1 MKILVTGAGGFL
13 GRYIAEFLI
22 ADGHK
27 VSNFSRH
34 PHPELNSLGIP
45 TLIGDL
51 KNEKDVLDST
61 KGYDAVI
68 HTASKVS
75 MWGHY
80 SNFYNTNVIG
90 TQNIISACK
99 KNNITKLVYTS
110 TPSVVF
116 KKDHLC
122 DVNEE
127 CPHNKSF
134 LSFYAQTKSI
144 AEKLVLQ
151 ANDSTLATIALRPHL
166 IFGPRDPHILPK
178 LVARAEKKRLKQIGD
193 GKNLVD
199 VTFVENAAHAHVQ
212 ALYAMSLKNSIC
224 GKAYFLGQENPV
236 LLWDFIN
243 ELISIK
249 KHAPIKSRIS
259 FPSAYLIGAMLEKT
273 YRLFSIY
280 KKEPPMTRFIAL
292 SMAKSHY
299 FNHQNAKKAFNYHP
313 SINTEEALKKTAQ
326 YFLK

>member
-1 MKILVTGAGGFL
+1 MKVLVTGAGGFL

-34 PHPELNSLGIP
+34 PHPELTSLGIP

-51 KNEKDVLDST
+51 KNEEDVLCAT
-61 KGYDAVI
+61 KGHEAVI
-68 HTASKVS
+68 HTASKIS
-75 MWGHY
+75 MWGY
-80 SNFYNTNVIG
+80 YMDFYQTNVIG
-90 TQNIISACK
+90 TQNIINACK

-116 KKDHLC
+116 KRDHLC
-122 DVNEE
+122 HVDET
-127 CPHNKSF
+127 CPHNKDF

-144 AEKLVLQ
+144 AEKSILQ
-151 ANDSTLATIALRPHL
+151 ANDEHLATIALRPHL

-178 LVARAEKKRLKQIGD
+178 LVARAEKKQLKKIGD

-212 ALYAMSLKNSIC
+212 ALYAMSLKNPIC

-249 KHAPIKSRIS
+249 NK
-259 FPSAYLIGAMLEKT
+259 LL
-273 YRLFSIY
+273 
-280 KKEPPMTRFIAL
+280 
-292 SMAKSHY
+292 
-299 FNHQNAKKAFNYHP
+299 
-313 SINTEEALKKTAQ
+313 
-326 YFLK
+326 